1 MSTIKI
7 LAVAGVSAWMLFGNH
22 EAQAQIPVTD
32 GASIAQNMANQIQTI
47 AQWTMQ
53 IEHMLNQIEQL
64 DNQIEQL
71 DREYESM
78 TGGRGLGTI
87 MNDPRYREYLPTEW
101 QGVYDTVRNGGYAG
115 LSGRAYEIHNEN
127 QVFDGCAHIQVNA
140 QQLACEARAVKGA
153 QDKAF
158 ALDAYDAARDRLTQI
173 DQLMARINSTQD
185 PKDIQEL
192 QGRIAA
198 EQAMI
203 ANEQTKLQM
212 YAMVAEAEDRLQ
224 EQREQEMVME
234 EAAKRGGLNVEPMN
248 FSLRR

>member
-1 MSTIKI
+1 MTTLKI
-7 LAVAGVSAWMLFGNH
+7 LAVAGVAGWLLFGNH
-22 EAQAQIPVTD
+22 AQAQIPVTD
-32 GASIAQNMANQIQTI
+32 GASIAQQVANQIETI
-47 AQWTMQ
+47 AKWKMQ
-53 IEHMLNQIEQL
+53 YDQMVEQL
-64 DNQIEQL
+64 EGME
-71 DREYESM
+71 REYKAL

-87 MNDPRYREYLPTEW
+87 LNDPRYREYLPTEW
-101 QGVYDTVRNGGYAG
+101 QGVYDSVRNGGYAG
-115 LSGRAYEIHNEN
+115 LSGRAYEIYNEN
-127 QVFDGCAHIQVNA
+127 QVFDGCAHIQVDT
-140 QQLACEARAVKGA
+140 QRLACEAKAVKGA

-158 ALDAYDAARDRLTQI
+158 ALDAYDAARDRLNQI

-224 EQREQEMVME
+224 EQREQELAMKD
-234 EAAKRGGLNVEPMN
+234 AAKRGGLFETVEPMN
-248 FSLRR
+248 FKLGH

>member
-22 EAQAQIPVTD
+22 EANAQIPVTD
-32 GASIAQNMANQIQTI
+32 GASIAQQVT
-47 AQWTMQ
+47 
-53 IEHMLNQIEQL
+53 NQIETIAKWKLQY
-64 DNQIEQL
+64 DQMAEQIDGME
-71 DREYESM
+71 REYKAL
-78 TGGRGLGTI
+78 TGGRGLGTVL
-87 MNDPRYREYLPTEW
+87 NDPRYREYLPTEW
-101 QGVYDTVRNGGYAG
+101 QGVYDSVRNGGYAG
-115 LSGRAYEIHNEN
+115 LSGRAWEIYNEN

-140 QQLACEARAVKGA
+140 QRIACEARAVKGA

-158 ALDAYDAARDRLTQI
+158 ALDAYDAARDRLNQI

-185 PKDIQEL
+185 PKDIAEL

-224 EQREQEMVME
+224 EQRAQEIAME
-234 EAAKRGGLNVEPMN
+234 EAAKRGGLNIEPMN

>member
-32 GASIAQNMANQIQTI
+32 GASIAQSVLNQAQTI

-53 IEHMLNQIEQL
+53 IQHMVEQIESM
-64 DNQIEQL
+64 E
-71 DREYESM
+71 REY
-78 TGGRGLGTI
+78 
-87 MNDPRYREYLPTEW
+87 DPRYREYLPNEW
-101 QGVYDTVRNGGYAG
+101 QGVYDAVRNSGYAG
-115 LSGRAYEIHNEN
+115 LSGRASEIYNEN

-140 QQLACEARAVKGA
+140 QRLGCEARAVKGA

-158 ALDAYDAARDRLTQI
+158 ALDAYDAARDRLNQI
-173 DQLMARINSTQD
+173 DQLMDRINTTQD
-185 PKDIQEL
+185 PKDIAEL

-212 YAMVAEAEDRLQ
+212 YAMVAEAENRLQ
-224 EQREQEMVME
+224 EQREQEIAME
-234 EAAKRGGLNVEPMN
+234 EAAKRGGLNIEPMN